1 MGTHSRLCVLSPVV
15 EKMQGDSI
23 ELDGLEVVVDRLV
36 HHKDPIKFSD
46 KTPHAFI
53 YFLTIRNN
61 SNRTVTLKARKWVIN
76 NFDGETL
83 VIEGDKIVGQTPE
96 IVPGDKFSYNS
107 YHLTAVSGRAHGSFH
122 GTDDTQQHIHV
133 KIPLFEM
140 LIPESDACY

>member
-1 MGTHSRLCVLSPVV
+1 MSPVV

-36 HHKDPIKFSD
+36 HHKDPMKFSD

-96 IVPGDKFSYNS
+96 IAPGDKFSYNS

-140 LIPESDACY
+140 LIPESEACY